1 MSTLHKALF
10 NLTNAE
16 LSAKLNEVLQYSVL
30 SELSQQ
36 VLHHVI
42 YRLEASDLYGNV
54 LDSKTYEK
62 NTQCI
67 MDLTIYAGRDNFH
80 IRQVICNWLNDL
92 TACGH
97 MPSDVDHAKMWDDMQ
112 TVIAACDLAELL
124 RSGAPAMLFVGAGP
138 RGPKWTHDNWAIC
151 IYHKDGGEGHVSGF
165 ARVLTKAYPNTGV
178 LVDAKES
185 PTAG

>member
-1 MSTLHKALF
+1 MPTLHKALY

-16 LSAKLNEVLQYSVL
+16 LATKLNEVLQYSVL

-62 NTQCI
+62 NTQCV
-67 MDLTIYAGRDNFH
+67 MDLSIYANRDNLH

-92 TACGH
+92 AATGH
-97 MPSDVDHAKMWDDMQ
+97 MPPDVNHLQMWDDMQ
-112 TVIAACDLAELL
+112 VIIDDCDLAGRL
-124 RSGAPAMLFVGAGP
+124 RSGVPAMLFVGAGP

-151 IYHKDGGEGHVSGF
+151 IYHKGGGEGHVSGF
-165 ARVLTKAYPNTGV
+165 AHVLTKAYPTKGV
-178 LVDAKES
+178 VVDENDMRH
-185 PTAG
+185 G